1 MASPARALADD
12 GLPAPPVGNHAEE
25 KYKLVTLYAQLFA
38 RAMGRKW
45 SMSYIDLFAGAG
57 RCRIGDSQRLA
68 LTSPTRILGLDV
80 RFDRYVFCDLD
91 EEAASALRVRADR
104 DFPDREVR
112 IHQGDANTLA
122 MAIAAQIP
130 PRGTLSFCFL
140 DPFRM
145 DNLQF
150 STIAALATRRMDF
163 LVLIPS
169 GMDGNRNEN
178 IYIKLDDRHVER
190 FCGAA
195 DWRDRWAKEKG
206 ANLSF
211 GDFIAKEFGRSMTAL
226 GYIDPG
232 LEQSHPVRMDE
243 KNVLLYRLALYSK
256 SQLGIKFW
264 GHTKHYGLPQM
275 NLGFS

>member
-1 MASPARALADD
+1 MARPARALADD
-12 GLPAPPVGNHAEE
+12 GLPAPSVGNHAEE

-80 RFDRYVFCDLD
+80 QFDRYVFCDLD
-91 EEAASALRVRADR
+91 EEAASALRVRAAR

-140 DPFRM
+140 DPYRM

-150 STIAALATRRMDF
+150 STVAALATRRIDF

-169 GMDGNRNEN
+169 GMDGNRNES
-178 IYIKLDDRHVER
+178 IYVKSKDKHVER

-195 DWRDRWAKEKG
+195 DWRHRWASDKG
-206 ANLSF
+206 TNLSF
-211 GDFIAKEFGRSMTAL
+211 GDFIAKEFGRSMATL
-226 GYIDPG
+226 DYIDPG
-232 LEQSHPVRMDE
+232 LSRSHPVRMDE

-256 SQLGIKFW
+256 HELGAKFW
-264 GHTKHYGLPQM
+264 TETKRYAVPQL
-275 NLGFS
+275 NFGFN